1 MKLASK
7 HVDQTL
13 SQFEAQV
20 IPDGH
25 PLTRT
30 LSDVFGEHT
39 FFLTANGLN
48 IIEPDG
54 AGDEARDATGRVV
67 RIASWSSER
76 HDSLAPHQPE
86 FTGIVVELDAAA

>member
-25 PLTRT
+25 PLTQT
-30 LSDVFGEHT
+30 LSDMFGEHT
-39 FFLTANGLN
+39 FFLSANGLN

-54 AGDEARDATGRVV
+54 AGEAGDATGRVV

-86 FTGIVVELDAAA
+86 FTGIVVELDKAA